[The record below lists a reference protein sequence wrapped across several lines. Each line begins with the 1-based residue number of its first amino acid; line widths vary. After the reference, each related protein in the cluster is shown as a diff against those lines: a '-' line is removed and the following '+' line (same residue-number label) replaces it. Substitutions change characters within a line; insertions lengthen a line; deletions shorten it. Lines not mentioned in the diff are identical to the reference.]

1 MRRCRIMRYERKAPS
16 TDPIVQ
22 QRYIIYQ
29 LCNFVLGVKYGSD
42 SAKRFEWRN
51 NFIRIYDKEDNI
63 VLEGSFHYLL
73 ARLKEAKESED

>member
-1 MRRCRIMRYERKAPS
+1 M
-16 TDPIVQ
+16 
-22 QRYIIYQ
+22 
-29 LCNFVLGVKYGSD
+29 LGVKFGSD
-42 SAKRFEWRN
+42 TAKRFEWRN